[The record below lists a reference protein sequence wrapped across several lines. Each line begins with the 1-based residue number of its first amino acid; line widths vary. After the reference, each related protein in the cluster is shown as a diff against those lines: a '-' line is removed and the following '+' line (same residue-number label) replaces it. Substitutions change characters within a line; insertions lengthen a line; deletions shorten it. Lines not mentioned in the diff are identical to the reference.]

1 MIALLLVCLLLM
13 IILILYMWKL
23 AVGNNV
29 IEHHLT
35 FEEFPESFG
44 DVKIFFISDL
54 HKRKISPSIINR
66 VKGKTDIV
74 VIGGDITEKGVP
86 INQVEENVKRL
97 KELGPVYFVWGN
109 NDYETDYHELDASL
123 LSLGVKILDNTAV
136 LFDSPTGDRISLLGV
151 DYIEWGRAD
160 LDLALSDSEKN
171 SFKILVSHCPR
182 IMNRVKEEHRI
193 SLVLS
198 GHTHGGQIRFFG
210 LGRYKIGGLAVK
222 GNTLLLTSN
231 GYGTS
236 LVPLRLGAKS
246 ETHLIHLSHRK
257 SV

>member
-109 NDYETDYHELDASL
+109 NDYETDYHELDAAL

-136 LFDSPTGDRISLLGV
+136 LFDSPTGEKISLLGV

>member
-109 NDYETDYHELDASL
+109 NDYETDYHELDAAL

-136 LFDSPTGDRISLLGV
+136 LFDSPTGDKISLLGV

>member
-1 MIALLLVCLLLM
+1 MLGIILAFLLLVLLL
-13 IILILYMWKL
+13 IIYMWKL
-23 AVGNNV
+23 ATESNV
-29 IEHHLT
+29 LEQHLA
-35 FEEFPESFG
+35 FKDFPESFG
-44 DVKIFFISDL
+44 DVKIFFISDI
-54 HKRKISPSIINR
+54 HKRRIDSAIINK

-74 VIGGDITEKGVP
+74 IIGGDLTEKGVP
-86 INQVEENVKRL
+86 LSQVENNVKKL

-109 NDYETDYHELDASL
+109 NDYEVDYHELDALL
-123 LSLGVKILDNTAV
+123 LSLGIKILDNTSV
-136 LFDSPTGDRISLLGV
+136 LFQSNTGDKLSLMGV

-160 LDLALSDSEKN
+160 LNQALADSEED

-198 GHTHGGQIRFFG
+198 GHTHGGQIRLFG
-210 LGRYKIGGLAVK
+210 FGKYSIGDISKK
-222 GNTLLLTSN
+222 GNTVVLTSN

-246 ETHLIHLSHRK
+246 ETHLIHLIHSK
-257 SV
+257 E

>member
-109 NDYETDYHELDASL
+109 NDYETDYHELDAAL

>member
-136 LFDSPTGDRISLLGV
+136 LFDSPTGDKISLLGV